1 MDIRTEFPACR
12 NAVKQSPSKYG
23 NIVIFPCNDD
33 AKLLNLLPSNINGV
47 EKGAYFSFKVG
58 DKQYNAKFIGYI
70 KVNNEE
76 KEDSVK
82 SIYVLDKDLFREAFE
97 MKTKGGSSGIKID
110 AIYLLMNDNDQL
122 YVVGDSNFDTQFFL
136 YRLDN
141 IHDGR
146 MKSIVDDLRKASQ
159 KPSSVIETAKL
170 EASKKSRSVK
180 RPSMSKKR
188 ATYHLNRTKT
198 YGGGKEAISKG
209 IDGIEEY
216 YSEIGK
222 ANGVDPNTY
231 EMRDYFYGIYVE
243 DPDKLPNMIKLAPSP
258 DEYVNS
264 LHTIKDNNKYEI
276 DSNSEVIEVSK
287 PSAPIIEETDDGIKT
302 FKLGCA
308 VGGGDYEEESD
319 SSSDL
324 ITDSDESDE
333 SDEFDDEKSDSELSE
348 PDMKRGGSKQKTL
361 YSYFSN

>member
-1 MDIRTEFPACR
+1 MSIRTEFPACHK
-12 NAVKQSPSKYG
+12 AVMQSPSKYG

-33 AKLLNLLPSNINGV
+33 AKLLNLLPSNISGV
-47 EKGAYFSFKVG
+47 ENGASFSFKVG
-58 DKQYNAKFIGYI
+58 DKQYNTKFIGYI
-70 KVNNEE
+70 KVDSE
-76 KEDSVK
+76 KEEDSLK
-82 SIYVLDKDLFREAFE
+82 SIYVLDKDLFREAFG
-97 MKTKGGSSGIKID
+97 MKTKGGASGIKID

-122 YVVGDSNFDTQFFL
+122 YVVGDANFDTQFFL

-141 IHDGR
+141 INDGR

-180 RPSMSKKR
+180 RPSMSKKS
-188 ATYHLNRTKT
+188 ATYRLNRSHT
-198 YGGGKEAISKG
+198 YGGDKEAISKG
-209 IDGIEEY
+209 IDGIEKY
-216 YSEIGK
+216 YNEIGK

-308 VGGGDYEEESD
+308 VGGGDYEEASD
-319 SSSDL
+319 SSSSDL
-324 ITDSDESDE
+324 ISASDSDSDSDGSE
-333 SDEFDDEKSDSELSE
+333 SDEFDEEFDSE
-348 PDMKRGGSKQKTL
+348 MKRGGSKQKKI
-361 YSYFSN
+361 YSYFNN

>member
-12 NAVKQSPSKYG
+12 KAVIQSPSKFG
-23 NIVIFPCNDD
+23 KIVIFPCNDD
-33 AKLLNLLPSNINGV
+33 VKLLNLLPPNINGI
-47 EKGAYFSFKVG
+47 ENGAYFSFKIG

-70 KVNNEE
+70 KTDDEGKEE
-76 KEDSVK
+76 SIKD
-82 SIYVLDKDLFREAFE
+82 IYVLDKDSFKEAFE

-122 YVVGDSNFDTQFFL
+122 YAVGDANFDTQFFL

-141 IHDGR
+141 INDGR

-180 RPSMSKKR
+180 RPSMSKKHASIR
-188 ATYHLNRTKT
+188 LNKTHT
-198 YGGGKEAISKG
+198 YGGDKEAISKG
-209 IDGIEEY
+209 IDGIEKY
-216 YSEIGK
+216 YKEIGK
-222 ANGVDPNTY
+222 TNGVDPNTY
-231 EMRDYFYGIYVE
+231 EMRDYFYGVYVE

-258 DEYVNS
+258 DEYVTS

-287 PSAPIIEETDDGIKT
+287 PSAPIIEETNDGIKT

-308 VGGGDYEEESD
+308 VDSSVKGGDDEESSD
-319 SSSDL
+319 SSSLDL
-324 ITDSDESDE
+324 SSDS
-333 SDEFDDEKSDSELSE
+333 SDSESDSYE
-348 PDMKRGGSKQKTL
+348 SDMMYGGSKHKKI
-361 YSYFSN
+361 YRHFRN

>member
-12 NAVKQSPSKYG
+12 KAVMQSPSKYG

-33 AKLLNLLPSNINGV
+33 ANLLNLLPPNINGI
-47 EKGAYFSFKVG
+47 ENGASFSFKVG
-58 DKQYNAKFIGYI
+58 DKQYNAKFIGYL
-70 KVNNEE
+70 KVDDEG
-76 KEDSVK
+76 KEDSLK

-97 MKTKGGSSGIKID
+97 MKTKGGASGIKID

-141 IHDGR
+141 INDGR

-180 RPSMSKKR
+180 RPSLSKKHASIR
-188 ATYHLNRTKT
+188 LNKTRT
-198 YGGGKEAISKG
+198 YGGDKEAISKG
-209 IDGIEEY
+209 IDGIEKY
-216 YSEIGK
+216 YNEIGK
-222 ANGVDPNTY
+222 SNGVDPNTY

-276 DSNSEVIEVSK
+276 NSDNEVKEVSK
-287 PSAPIIEETDDGIKT
+287 PTAPIIEETDDGIKT

-308 VGGGDYEEESD
+308 VSGGNYEESSD
-319 SSSDL
+319 SSSLDL
-324 ITDSDESDE
+324 LSDESDE
-333 SDEFDDEKSDSELSE
+333 SDSSESDSESE
-348 PDMKRGGSKQKTL
+348 PEMNRGGSKSKKV